1 MPFLIDWIV
10 NGDRD
15 GHIQSLLL
23 GAVLF
28 IVSIQLFA
36 LGIIGD
42 LLAGQ
47 RVMTKRVYERVRR
60 IELELEVE
68 PSHRLDPLVT
78 EAPSSNRL
86 GDSRRKPNLR
96 PVPTAGPSGCSRSG
110 SASPASSPTPTS
122 DRFP

>member
-1 MPFLIDWIV
+1 MPFLIDWIL

-47 RVMTKRVYERVRR
+47 RVMTQRVFERVRR
-60 IELELEVE
+60 IELELDVE
-68 PSHRLDPLVT
+68 PTHRSILPAT
-78 EAPSSNRL
+78 EASSSNPL
-86 GDSRRKPNLR
+86 E
-96 PVPTAGPSGCSRSG
+96 
-110 SASPASSPTPTS
+110 PTP
-122 DRFP
+122 DGRRGR

>member
-1 MPFLIDWIV
+1 MPFLLDWIF

-47 RVMTKRVYERVRR
+47 RVMTQRVFERVRR
-60 IELELEVE
+60 IELEMEVD
-68 PSHRLDPLVT
+68 PTHQLDP
-78 EAPSSNRL
+78 PHDRS
-86 GDSRRKPNLR
+86 
-96 PVPTAGPSGCSRSG
+96 PV
-110 SASPASSPTPTS
+110 
-122 DRFP
+122 